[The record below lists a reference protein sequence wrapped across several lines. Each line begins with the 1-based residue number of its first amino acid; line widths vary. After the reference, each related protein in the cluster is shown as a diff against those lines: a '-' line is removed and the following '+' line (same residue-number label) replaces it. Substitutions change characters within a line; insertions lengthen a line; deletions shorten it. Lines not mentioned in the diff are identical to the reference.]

1 MNCKQNE
8 PLPPSPTLVATERM
22 SSRSKGN
29 TAEQAAKEQAG
40 QVDVSPGKLAL
51 LASLEDEPAKAEVTP
66 QEVAEGGNGIAVP
79 PADPVQN
86 LVSNVLQNAVVESAP
101 AAPAAAP
108 RSLQKTE
115 SWLVR
120 DSDTA
125 RKKIEDA
132 LKMQS
137 VGFDG
142 AGNKNVQ
149 RSPNGVPQSWNL
161 QSLDPRRA
169 ASNQATMD
177 KIAEILH
184 EHPELHC
191 DCHGRTDADATKK
204 ADPVLA
210 RYFGVTEMQAIQDL
224 LAENRANACRDA
236 LIQRGVEAERLTVS
250 FKGCGGESKV
260 DFFPM
265 TAKVAASK
273 AQAAPAAAEPIVEEE
288 AVEEEEDSRFK
299 DVEEFAKLVKMEKE
313 MAAAQVQ
320 ALARG
325 NKARSDVDLGPPP
338 TEPPPALPE
347 EPARFT
353 PSSTSARRPTI
364 EQQLQESAAKLAAE
378 AAAAAAEEEEE
389 DPYGDSLYGGD
400 AYDDDEEEE
409 DTRFKDVEEFA
420 KLVKMEKDLAAAQ
433 VQALQRGKST
443 RDSLDATDGKD
454 ASESPDAPDPVEAVV
469 VSALQKAIADV
480 TTAADDTSAAE
491 QTAAEMGAT
500 EKAVAEKAAA
510 EKAAAEQE
518 AAAVKEEGLSPTQT
532 KDPNFVPQGLKPTD
546 VIGKLGPDG
555 LILNDGTLKTV
566 KIRPDGSV
574 MDPSSPPGKQKIGKL
589 RVDDV
594 VVKVP
599 DPPKRKNGGLTEWM
613 RIHQVDRFFACIV
626 RPQAPTV
633 PAV

>member
-191 DCHGRTDADATKK
+191 DCHGRTDNEAMCTEVVHEQHNVHVVAATAPSHTMVRASRHTPATGRAHTHTHTHRHVRSVADAQH
-204 ADPVLA
+204 DC
-210 RYFGVTEMQAIQDL
+210 YCQ
-224 LAENRANACRDA
+224 ENDH
-236 LIQRGVEAERLTVS
+236 V
-250 FKGCGGESKV
+250 
-260 DFFPM
+260 
-265 TAKVAASK
+265 
-273 AQAAPAAAEPIVEEE
+273 PI
-288 AVEEEEDSRFK
+288 
-299 DVEEFAKLVKMEKE
+299 
-313 MAAAQVQ
+313 
-320 ALARG
+320 
-325 NKARSDVDLGPPP
+325 
-338 TEPPPALPE
+338 
-347 EPARFT
+347 
-353 PSSTSARRPTI
+353 
-364 EQQLQESAAKLAAE
+364 
-378 AAAAAAEEEEE
+378 
-389 DPYGDSLYGGD
+389 
-400 AYDDDEEEE
+400 
-409 DTRFKDVEEFA
+409 
-420 KLVKMEKDLAAAQ
+420 
-433 VQALQRGKST
+433 
-443 RDSLDATDGKD
+443 
-454 ASESPDAPDPVEAVV
+454 
-469 VSALQKAIADV
+469 
-480 TTAADDTSAAE
+480 
-491 QTAAEMGAT
+491 
-500 EKAVAEKAAA
+500 
-510 EKAAAEQE
+510 
-518 AAAVKEEGLSPTQT
+518 
-532 KDPNFVPQGLKPTD
+532 
-546 VIGKLGPDG
+546 
-555 LILNDGTLKTV
+555 
-566 KIRPDGSV
+566 
-574 MDPSSPPGKQKIGKL
+574 
-589 RVDDV
+589 
-594 VVKVP
+594 
-599 DPPKRKNGGLTEWM
+599 
-613 RIHQVDRFFACIV
+613 
-626 RPQAPTV
+626 
-633 PAV
+633 